1 MGDKK
6 KAGLFE
12 NMIQNLSMNFV
23 ELPELLETAAEE
35 KQTGQMPL
43 RLQILGKGFAAGWDA
58 ARVNAELFGARL

>member
-6 KAGLFE
+6 KACLFE

-35 KQTGQMPL
+35 KQPVQMPL

-58 ARVNAELFGARL
+58 ARVNTELLEHDC